1 MVLTMRKT
9 ALAVVM
15 LAAFGG
21 ANAQQP
27 TSGLPAPLVAA
38 ARTAVLTNPEVQARW
53 NGFKASESDRQYARA
68 GFFPKID
75 FVGTIGRRN
84 LTTPTASYGSFNFN
98 AAELTLD
105 QMLYDGMY
113 TANESKRL
121 GLAKLTRYY
130 ELREIAENITLEA
143 MRAYIDV
150 LRYRE
155 LVDAA
160 TQNYIEHKRS
170 AQLVQERAKSGVG
183 KGVDVEQAN
192 GRLAL
197 AEFNLV
203 VELANLHDVSARYLR
218 VVGEKP
224 PLTLP
229 ALPEPFVLGVMPPN
243 VQVLMDEGLQGS
255 PTLNAAVENTLAYR
269 KGIESRKAFFQPRLD
284 LRLYQSREQAHGGDV
299 SGVTNDRG
307 IQLTLSYNLYRG
319 GADKALERKAVEE
332 AEQAHDLQIKA
343 CRDVRQTLSIA
354 YSDVQSIAS
363 QQRYQ
368 DTHRLATEKSLEAYR
383 QQFDIGQRTLLD
395 LLDSQNEFFEASRSY
410 INSRHNQAIAQAR
423 TLAGMGRLVNTMGVN
438 REDIPSAQDAGQ
450 ERDRIDPSELCPLE
464 DVQVDSLERIK
475 AEAVLPPVARA
486 VAAPLAPKPVVT
498 KVRLSADALFDFDK
512 SDLKMEGIDSLS
524 RFSARLKTMQ
534 IDKVSAVGHTDSIG
548 SEAYN
553 DKLSKARAEAVKS
566 YLVKQGIDANKVQA
580 SGMGELQPVADNATK
595 EGRAKNRRVDVE
607 VLEAV
612 PATK

>member
-1 MVLTMRKT
+1 M
-9 ALAVVM
+9 
-15 LAAFGG
+15 
-21 ANAQQP
+21 
-27 TSGLPAPLVAA
+27 
-38 ARTAVLTNPEVQARW
+38 
-53 NGFKASESDRQYARA
+53 
-68 GFFPKID
+68 
-75 FVGTIGRRN
+75 
-84 LTTPTASYGSFNFN
+84 
-98 AAELTLD
+98 
-105 QMLYDGMY
+105 
-113 TANESKRL
+113 
-121 GLAKLTRYY
+121 
-130 ELREIAENITLEA
+130 
-143 MRAYIDV
+143 
-150 LRYRE
+150 
-155 LVDAA
+155 
-160 TQNYIEHKRS
+160 
-170 AQLVQERAKSGVG
+170 
-183 KGVDVEQAN
+183 
-192 GRLAL
+192 
-197 AEFNLV
+197 
-203 VELANLHDVSARYLR
+203 
-218 VVGEKP
+218 
-224 PLTLP
+224 
-229 ALPEPFVLGVMPPN
+229 
-243 VQVLMDEGLQGS
+243 
-255 PTLNAAVENTLAYR
+255 
-269 KGIESRKAFFQPRLD
+269 
-284 LRLYQSREQAHGGDV
+284 
-299 SGVTNDRG
+299 
-307 IQLTLSYNLYRG
+307 
-319 GADKALERKAVEE
+319 
-332 AEQAHDLQIKA
+332 
-343 CRDVRQTLSIA
+343 
-354 YSDVQSIAS
+354 QSIAS

-368 DTHRLATEKSLEAYR
+368 ETHRLATEKSLEAYR

>member
-1 MVLTMRKT
+1 VVLSMRKT
-9 ALAVVM
+9 ALAVT
-15 LAAFGG
+15 LFAAFGY
-21 ANAQQP
+21 AHAQQA
-27 TSGLPAPLVAA
+27 TNGLPGPMVAA

-53 NGFKASESDRQYARA
+53 NGFKASESERQYARS

-75 FVGTIGRRN
+75 FVGTIGMRN
-84 LTTPTASYGSFNFN
+84 LKTPTANYGTFNFN

-105 QMLYDGMY
+105 QMLYDGMF

-197 AEFNLV
+197 SEFNLV
-203 VELANLHDVSARYLR
+203 VELTNLHDVSARYLR

-224 PLTLP
+224 PVSLP
-229 ALPEPFVLGVMPPN
+229 TLPEPFVLGVMPPT

-269 KGIESRKAFFQPRLD
+269 KGIESRKAFFLPRLD

-299 SGVTNDRG
+299 SGVTNDKG

-319 GADKALERKAVEE
+319 GADKALERKAVED

-368 DTHRLATEKSLEAYR
+368 ETHRLSTEKSLEAYR

-395 LLDSQNEFFEASRSY
+395 MLDSQNEFFEATRSY

-423 TLAGMGRLVNTMGVN
+423 TLAGMGRLVNTMGVS
-438 REDIPSAQDAGQ
+438 REDIPSAQEAGQ

-464 DVQVDSLERIK
+464 DVEVDSLERIK
-475 AEAVLPPVARA
+475 AEAVLPPIARAA
-486 VAAPLAPKPVVT
+486 VAAPVKSVVT

-524 RFSARLKTMQ
+524 KFSARLKTMQ
-534 IDKVSAVGHTDSIG
+534 IDKVSAVGHTDSMG

-553 DKLSKARAEAVKS
+553 EKLSQARAEAVKS
-566 YLVKQGIDANKVQA
+566 YLVKQGIDGNKVQA

-612 PATK
+612 PAPTK